1 MKKKTFN
8 LYLDIKE
15 KLVRRG
21 IPPREIAF
29 IHDAK
34 TPEARERLFTAV
46 RTGQVRVLIGSTAKM
61 GTGMNVQER
70 LLATHHLDAPWRPAD
85 VEQRQGRM
93 LRQGNRFKEAFEFV
107 YITTGSFDGY
117 IWQVLETKAR
127 FIDQVMSGQVNS
139 REIDDI
145 SKTALSMAEIK
156 ALASGDPEI
165 MQMIAVENELS
176 KLDSVHTA
184 WLRNRQLMQMKL
196 KGHRQ
201 QRLRLEGQITE
212 LQEALRIREKNARD
226 DFSMQVLGKHYTK
239 RKDAGAA
246 LNRAFLQ
253 YGRAAEVVGSFSGFT
268 LRAQLIG
275 SLQDPIEMN
284 IRLEYG
290 EGKSLRARVGE
301 SGLGTIQSVEAVL
314 RGLETS
320 IDRLGK
326 LADQHGADIA
336 AIEAGMEQSWEQ
348 SERYTRL
355 KEDLVVLKQHVL
367 RDEEQAETSAPK
379 LSAQAEAVEQAQTE
393 SPHIIRPKEGEL
405 SIEHILQ
412 AVQAAEL
419 VAFPVAEKDAIPL
432 DAESVQIL
440 EQEAT
445 NALALAAFGRAALSA
460 SGQQASFADWLN
472 TNADKAKPRR
482 KEVKVAH
489 SLEAAQLSLL

>member
-1 MKKKTFN
+1 MKKKTLN

-21 IPPREIAF
+21 IPPGEIAF

-46 RTGQVRVLIGSTAKM
+46 RAGQVRVLIGSTAKM

-70 LLATHHLDAPWRPAD
+70 LLAMHHLDAPWRPAD

-176 KLDSVHTA
+176 KLDSVRSA

-196 KGHRQ
+196 QSYRQ
-201 QRLRLEGQITE
+201 QRSSLEEQITE
-212 LQEALRIREKNARD
+212 LREALRIRDENTND
-226 DFSMQVLGKHYTK
+226 DFSMQVLGKTYTK
-239 RKDAGAA
+239 RKEAGAA

-253 YGRAAEVVGSFSGFT
+253 HAQNAEMIGTYAGFT

-275 SLQDPIEMN
+275 SLHDPLEMN

-290 EGKSLRARVGE
+290 AGKSLRAKVGE
-301 SGLGTIQSVEAVL
+301 SGLGTVQSVEAGL
-314 RGLETS
+314 RGLETT
-320 IDRLGK
+320 IARLEK
-326 LADQHGADIA
+326 MAAQHRADIE
-336 AIEAGMEQSWEQ
+336 AIEVGQGQSWEQ
-348 SERYTRL
+348 ADRYTRL
-355 KEDLVVLKQHVL
+355 KEDLVVLKQRVL
-367 RDEEQAETSAPK
+367 RDEEKDEEPAPV
-379 LSAQAEAVEQAQTE
+379 LSALFAL
-393 SPHIIRPKEGEL
+393 KGYW
-405 SIEHILQ
+405 
-412 AVQAAEL
+412 
-419 VAFPVAEKDAIPL
+419 
-432 DAESVQIL
+432 
-440 EQEAT
+440 T
-445 NALALAAFGRAALSA
+445 NI
-460 SGQQASFADWLN
+460 
-472 TNADKAKPRR
+472 
-482 KEVKVAH
+482 VKY
-489 SLEAAQLSLL
+489 

>member
-1 MKKKTFN
+1 MKKKTLN

-21 IPPREIAF
+21 IPPGEVAF

-34 TPEARERLFTAV
+34 TPEARERLFKAV
-46 RTGQVRVLIGSTAKM
+46 RAGQVRVLIGSTAKM

-70 LLATHHLDAPWRPAD
+70 LLAMHHLDAPWRPAD

-176 KLDSVHTA
+176 KLDSVRSA

-196 KGHRQ
+196 QGHRQ
-201 QRLRLEGQITE
+201 QRLSLEVQITE
-212 LQEALRIREKNARD
+212 LREAFLIRDKNSSD
-226 DFSMQVLGKHYTK
+226 DFSMQVLGKRYTK
-239 RKDAGAA
+239 RKEAGAA

-253 YGRAAEVVGSFSGFT
+253 HAQNAEIIGTYAGFT

-275 SLQDPIEMN
+275 TLYDPIEMN
-284 IRLEYG
+284 IRLEFG
-290 EGKSLRARVGE
+290 EGKSLRAKVGE
-301 SGLGTIQSVEAVL
+301 SGLGTIQSIEAVL
-314 RGLETS
+314 RGLEAT
-320 IDRLGK
+320 IARLEK
-326 LADQHGADIA
+326 MTAQHRADIE
-336 AIEAGMEQSWEQ
+336 AIEAGQGQSWEQ
-348 SERYTRL
+348 ADRYTRL
-355 KEDLVVLKQHVL
+355 KEDLVVLKQRVL
-367 RDEEQAETSAPK
+367 RNEEKDEEPAPV
-379 LSAQAEAVEQAQTE
+379 LSAQAESVEQAQAE
-393 SPHIIRPKEGEL
+393 SPHIIRPQDGEL
-405 SIEHILQ
+405 AIEHILQ
-412 AVQAAEL
+412 AVRAAEL
-419 VAFPVAEKDAIPL
+419 AAFPLAERDAIPL
-432 DAESVQIL
+432 DAETVQIL
-440 EQEAT
+440 EQEAASAT
-445 NALALAAFGRAALSA
+445 ALAAFSRAALSG
-460 SGQQASFADWLN
+460 SEQQVSFADWLN
-472 TNADKAKPRR
+472 THADSVKPRR
-482 KEVKVAH
+482 KEVKAVQ